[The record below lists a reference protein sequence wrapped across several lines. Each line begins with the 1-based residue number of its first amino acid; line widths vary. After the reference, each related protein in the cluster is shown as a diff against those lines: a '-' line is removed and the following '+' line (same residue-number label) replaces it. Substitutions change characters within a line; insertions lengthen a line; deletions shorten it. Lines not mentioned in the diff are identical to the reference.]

1 MKPVHFQTADEF
13 RDWLKK
19 NHARATELWVAFY
32 KKGSGK
38 PGMNYLEAVDE
49 ALCFGWIDGLIKRL
63 DAERYMHRFT
73 PRTPTSIWS
82 NINVKK
88 VERLTAA
95 DKMHAAGLAVFASR
109 TEARTGIYS
118 FEAKQAAK
126 LPADFEQRF
135 RANPKAWSFFTAQ
148 AAGYQRLAIHRVV
161 SPKNAATRER
171 WLARLI
177 AESAAGKRIDFR
189 ASPRKHAE

>member
-118 FEAKQAAK
+118 FEAKQAQNCPRSSSSGFA
-126 LPADFEQRF
+126 P
-135 RANPKAWSFFTAQ
+135 
-148 AAGYQRLAIHRVV
+148 
-161 SPKNAATRER
+161 TRR
-171 WLARLI
+171 HGA
-177 AESAAGKRIDFR
+177 F
-189 ASPRKHAE
+189 SPRKLQGISAWRFTGSSAQKTPPPVNDGSRV